1 MRRRIPKGRCK
12 LGGTGRVFVAE
23 AGQEFC
29 DGGCS
34 SLTSPVLTSSP
45 TSKLS
50 RSTLLTIQPTLHH
63 PFGVQV
69 PWACWSR
76 SGTAKQRSET
86 TQTRASALAMAAA
99 MAAAIISSVS
109 STSAMPLLT
118 KADAKWP
125 DPDLRRHQPDQ
136 TPGER
141 FLARA
146 AIKRP
151 LLRRAQGHH
160 PAGMI
165 DSAGVG
171 PDSTLAR
178 PRPWLAGGRH
188 SLIVALGRAGIGE
201 DRCGLGPIA
210 DLGDKLPGVP
220 PVLQLQ
226 P

>member
-1 MRRRIPKGRCK
+1 MT
-12 LGGTGRVFVAE
+12 LRV
-23 AGQEFC
+23 
-29 DGGCS
+29 
-34 SLTSPVLTSSP
+34 P
-45 TSKLS
+45 
-50 RSTLLTIQPTLHH
+50 PTLQC

-69 PWACWSR
+69 RRASWSR
-76 SGTAKQRSET
+76 SGNAKHRSEP
-86 TQTRASALAMAAA
+86 TQTRASALA

-118 KADAKWP
+118 KADAKRP

-141 FLARA
+141 FLERA

-160 PAGMI
+160 SAGMI

>member
-1 MRRRIPKGRCK
+1 
-12 LGGTGRVFVAE
+12 
-23 AGQEFC
+23 
-29 DGGCS
+29 
-34 SLTSPVLTSSP
+34 
-45 TSKLS
+45 
-50 RSTLLTIQPTLHH
+50 
-63 PFGVQV
+63 
-69 PWACWSR
+69 
-76 SGTAKQRSET
+76 
-86 TQTRASALAMAAA
+86 

-125 DPDLRRHQPDQ
+125 DPDFRCHQPDQ

-146 AIKRP
+146 ARER
-151 LLRRAQGHH
+151 LLLWRAQGHR
-160 PAGMI
+160 PADMI

-188 SLIVALGRAGIGE
+188 SFIVALRRAGIGE

-210 DLGDKLPGVP
+210 DLRDKLPGVP